1 MIKKIGIIC
10 IAVFLGF
17 AILPPLTLAQAPA
30 FLESRIVRLET
41 ENFQM
46 RSQLNRLE
54 SQLVQLS
61 GRGLPQQPSPNRQT
75 PQVPSATNRRQLLP
89 AERDKM
95 FDQLATLVV
104 ELKER
109 VQTLEAEV
117 AALKKQQG

>member
-75 PQVPSATNRRQLLP
+75 PQVPSTTNRRQLLP